1 MGPGLPAAPEGQQGE
16 TESDA
21 SEGGGLGCVGGSADG
36 DVVEGCVF
44 DPATVNDEGD
54 AGDGRSGDG
63 SEEAEGVRCLREG
76 EAADESTG
84 GVIDGNDRGAEL
96 VGRTSRPKA
105 VKVEALA
112 SWMRKFSSPLASSVL
127 VGGSKALPTFPGS
140 EM

>member
-36 DVVEGCVF
+36 DVVDGCVF

-96 VGRTSRPKA
+96 VGKDI
-105 VKVEALA
+105 EAESGEGGGAGQLDA
-112 SWMRKFSSPLASSVL
+112 EVL
-127 VGGSKALPTFPGS
+127 VTVGVKRFSGGLEGVTDVSWV
-140 EM
+140 